1 MDLAASACK
10 PSSRGDLVLIGA
22 AQAAGT
28 RLNYLPVR
36 VLCPTGGGSIAPL
49 NICLLRRVLPVF
61 HVLIAEDDPHI
72 VDILDYALRAQGYSV
87 QSTARGAEAV
97 ALCGQLP
104 APSLLILDVGLP
116 DIDGFEVCRQVRRF
130 SERLPILFLTSQG
143 DEINRVVGLEIGGD
157 DYVTKP
163 FSPRE
168 LVARIKVLR
177 RRMAPPSE
185 NPTAVTVTVPAAT
198 KALRYGSLEIDEEKF
213 QARYAGTL
221 LVLTRQEFRLLV
233 LLTGSPGRVF
243 TREQVLDRAWEDG
256 GAVTDR
262 TIDAHVKT
270 LRRKLADA
278 GGDSGEEV
286 IETVRGVGYRAREL
300 P

>member
-1 MDLAASACK
+1 M
-10 PSSRGDLVLIGA
+10 SS
-22 AQAAGT
+22 
-28 RLNYLPVR
+28 P
-36 VLCPTGGGSIAPL
+36 
-49 NICLLRRVLPVF
+49 F
-61 HVLIAEDDPHI
+61 HILIAEDDPHI
-72 VDILDYALRAQGYSV
+72 VDILDYALRAQGYAV
-87 QSTARGAEAV
+87 RSTARGLEAV
-97 ALCGQLP
+97 ALCGQPP
-104 APSLLILDVGLP
+104 APDLLILDVGLP

-168 LVARIKVLR
+168 LIARIKALR
-177 RRMAPPSE
+177 RRYNFLPETQPLPGVAPVS
-185 NPTAVTVTVPAAT
+185 TSI
-198 KALRYGSLEIDEEKF
+198 LRYGPLEIDEEKF
-213 QARYAGTL
+213 QARCSGSL
-221 LVLTRQEFRLLV
+221 LTLTRQEFRLLA
-233 LLTGSPGRVF
+233 LLSGSPGRVF

-262 TIDAHVKT
+262 TIDAHVKS
-270 LRRKLADA
+270 LRRKLAEA
-278 GGDSGEEV
+278 GGSGHGEGL

>member
-1 MDLAASACK
+1 MPLA
-10 PSSRGDLVLIGA
+10 
-22 AQAAGT
+22 
-28 RLNYLPVR
+28 
-36 VLCPTGGGSIAPL
+36 
-49 NICLLRRVLPVF
+49 F
-61 HVLIAEDDPHI
+61 HILIAEDDPHI
-72 VDILDYALRAQGYSV
+72 VDILDYALRGQGYSV
-87 QSTARGAEAV
+87 RSTARGAEAV
-97 ALCGQLP
+97 TLCGRLP
-104 APSLLILDVGLP
+104 APDLLILDVGLP
-116 DIDGFEVCRQVRRF
+116 DLDGFEVCRQIRRF

-168 LVARIKVLR
+168 LVARIKALR
-177 RRMAPPSE
+177 RRMASPLESSSPVAV
-185 NPTAVTVTVPAAT
+185 PTAAGC
-198 KALRYGSLEIDEEKF
+198 LRYGALEIDEEKF
-213 QARYAGTL
+213 QVRHAGIP
-221 LVLTRQEFRLLV
+221 LVLTRQEFRLLA
-233 LLTGSPGRVF
+233 LLAGAPGRVF

-278 GGDSGEEV
+278 GCGGSGEGM

>member
-1 MDLAASACK
+1 MTSIR
-10 PSSRGDLVLIGA
+10 PTSRLVLPA
-22 AQAAGT
+22 
-28 RLNYLPVR
+28 
-36 VLCPTGGGSIAPL
+36 
-49 NICLLRRVLPVF
+49 F
-61 HVLIAEDDPHI
+61 HILIAEDDPHI
-72 VDILDYALRAQGYSV
+72 VDILDYALRGQGYSV
-87 QSTARGAEAV
+87 RSTARGAEAV

-104 APSLLILDVGLP
+104 APDLLILDVGLP
-116 DIDGFEVCRQVRRF
+116 DIDGFEVCRRIRRF

-157 DYVTKP
+157 DYMTKP

-168 LVARIKVLR
+168 LVARIKALR
-177 RRMAPPSE
+177 RRMAPPPE
-185 NPTAVTVTVPAAT
+185 DPPPVAVPAAPG
-198 KALRYGSLEIDEEKF
+198 ALRYGSLEIDEAKF
-213 QARYAGTL
+213 QARSAGIP
-221 LVLTRQEFRLLV
+221 LVLTRQEFRLLA

-278 GGDSGEEV
+278 GGGGSGEGL

>member
-1 MDLAASACK
+1 M
-10 PSSRGDLVLIGA
+10 
-22 AQAAGT
+22 
-28 RLNYLPVR
+28 
-36 VLCPTGGGSIAPL
+36 
-49 NICLLRRVLPVF
+49 
-61 HVLIAEDDPHI
+61 
-72 VDILDYALRAQGYSV
+72 
-87 QSTARGAEAV
+87 
-97 ALCGQLP
+97 ALCGRSP
-104 APSLLILDVGLP
+104 APDLLVLDVGLP
-116 DIDGFEVCRQVRRF
+116 DIDGFEVCRQIRRF

-157 DYVTKP
+157 NYVTKP

-168 LVARIKVLR
+168 LVARIKALR
-177 RRMAPPSE
+177 RRLAIPLEYSSPI
-185 NPTAVTVTVPAAT
+185 TVSTAAT
-198 KALRYGSLEIDEEKF
+198 ALRYGSLEIDEQKF
-213 QARYAGTL
+213 QARYAGVP
-221 LVLTRQEFRLLV
+221 LVRTRQEFRLLA

-278 GGDSGEEV
+278 GSGGGEGV

>member
-1 MDLAASACK
+1 M
-10 PSSRGDLVLIGA
+10 P
-22 AQAAGT
+22 
-28 RLNYLPVR
+28 
-36 VLCPTGGGSIAPL
+36 AP
-49 NICLLRRVLPVF
+49 F
-61 HVLIAEDDPHI
+61 HILIAEDDPHI
-72 VDILDYALRAQGYSV
+72 VDILDYALCAQGYSV
-87 QSTARGAEAV
+87 RSTARGAEAV

-104 APSLLILDVGLP
+104 APDLLILDVGLP

-168 LVARIKVLR
+168 LMARIKALR
-177 RRMAPPSE
+177 RRLAPP
-185 NPTAVTVTVPAAT
+185 AVNSPLATPAAT
-198 KALRYGSLEIDEEKF
+198 TRTLRHGLLEVDEEKF
-213 QARYAGTL
+213 QARCAGSPL
-221 LVLTRQEFRLLV
+221 FLTRQEFRLLA
-233 LLTGSPGRVF
+233 LLLGSPGRVF

-278 GGDSGEEV
+278 GCGGDGEGV
-286 IETVRGVGYRAREL
+286 IETVRGVGYRARQL

>member
-1 MDLAASACK
+1 MPPA
-10 PSSRGDLVLIGA
+10 
-22 AQAAGT
+22 
-28 RLNYLPVR
+28 
-36 VLCPTGGGSIAPL
+36 
-49 NICLLRRVLPVF
+49 F
-61 HVLIAEDDPHI
+61 HILIAEDDPHI

-104 APSLLILDVGLP
+104 APNLLILDVGLP
-116 DIDGFEVCRQVRRF
+116 DIDGFEVCRQIRRF

-168 LVARIKVLR
+168 LVARIKALR

-185 NPTAVTVTVPAAT
+185 APTAVTAPAAT
-198 KALRYGSLEIDEEKF
+198 RISRHGSLEMDEEKF

-221 LVLTRQEFRLLV
+221 LVLTRQEFRLLA

-278 GGDSGEEV
+278 GGEGSNEEV